1 MEFLTL
7 VLFAISVLIVLLKPA
22 REGLA
27 WGFFLSASLLC
38 YAMFFFASWTSVLPF
53 IAY

>member
-7 VLFAISVLIVLLKPA
+7 ILFAISVAIVLLKPA
-22 REGLA
+22 KERLA
-27 WGFFLSASLLC
+27 WGFFLAGTGLC
-38 YAMFFFASWTSVLPF
+38 YAMFFIASWTSLLPF